1 MTDHRD
7 TDDDD
12 LLTAAAIG
20 KRNGLRFVYA
30 GNRPGRVGALEHTR
44 CPACG
49 QILVERFGYHINA
62 YRVTPKGACGDVRHG
77 DSGPMGS
84 GIRRAAHRSTDAVA
98 ASRLTTLIGG
108 QQFIRLACASR
119 GGGCFFSE
127 LSETSG

>member
-1 MTDHRD
+1 MTDRRN

-30 GNRPGRVGALEHTR
+30 GNRPGRVGALEHTS

-62 YRVTPKGACGDVRHG
+62 YRLTPKGACGRCGVVIPGRWDPAFGGQRI
-77 DSGPMGS
+77 DRPMLWR
-84 GIRRAAHRSTDAVA
+84 RRA
-98 ASRLTTLIGG
+98 
-108 QQFIRLACASR
+108 
-119 GGGCFFSE
+119 
-127 LSETSG
+127 